1 MGPRNSLRRWLPLLL
16 LLVLIPLAL
25 LLAARGLT
33 GRADREGL
41 ALAEQSVR
49 RAAVECYALEGAYP
63 ENLDYLKERYGLAV
77 DEVRYF
83 VDYRYVASNLMPDIT
98 VLPRAEVGP
107 VPTAAPQPPAP
118 ASSAPA
124 LRKATEITEDRL
136 ETTTYSDA
144 SGDRVL
150 TVHVWDDLPL
160 DDYWGELAAFLAP
173 GGPDFDMDALAAM
186 AQAHHTPGGLGWS
199 LALGREEPFPNL
211 PFRAECGFLN
221 LSRGEDDPVL
231 TWRHAALTGADGA
244 PMSFADLFTAPE
256 DEAARRVL
264 EALQAQNGDDPDPV
278 DAAALAAAFDRERVF
293 PAYSGLLCWYPP
305 GALRGREAG
314 AAFTIPYSDLGD
326 ILIPLSDAP
335 VWQPDGFE
343 VYYLCPPDGALL
355 HYDALGDYSSAIGL
369 LNPGP
374 TLIYARYFFSS
385 MPANAYQSPGWT
397 AVDGFYRAEQAALA
411 DSAARRAEELA
422 PECRAEGKGWM
433 STQSD
438 ELGQYLSWQSG
449 NLACFRQRMELSYAL
464 DGSHNRYAA
473 LSSGEAF
480 DLGTGARLAFRD
492 LFTDPDEA
500 QRRTAQYLAGQTGL
514 TPQEAA
520 EHLITPYG
528 FCLDEAG
535 QIVILRP
542 ASRPDTYAQARM
554 RELEAVGVHPVHE
567 AQEYPLPAQLLA
579 DLRKP

>member
-77 DEVRYF
+77 DEARYF

-98 VLPRAEVGP
+98 VLPRAQVGP

-124 LRKATEITEDRL
+124 LSKATEITEERL

-144 SGDRVL
+144 AGERVL
-150 TVHVWDDLPL
+150 TVHVWDGLPL

-173 GGPDFDMDALAAM
+173 GDPDFDMDALAAM
-186 AQAHHTPGGLGWS
+186 AQAHHDPGGSGWS
-199 LALGREEPFPNL
+199 LALNGVASFPNL
-211 PFRAECGFLN
+211 PFQAEGDFLF

-231 TWRHAALTGADGA
+231 TWLHAALTGADGA
-244 PMSFADLFTAPE
+244 PMSFADLFTAPG

-264 EALQAQNGDDPDPV
+264 EALQAKNGDDPDPV

-293 PAYSGLLCWYPP
+293 PTYFGLLCWYPP
-305 GALRGREAG
+305 GVLRGREAG
-314 AAFTIPYSDLGD
+314 AAFTIPYNDLGD

-343 VYYLCPPDGALL
+343 VYYLCPPDGALIRF
-355 HYDALGDYSSAIGL
+355 DSIGDYSAAAL
-369 LNPGP
+369 LPTGP
-374 TLIYARYFFSS
+374 TLIHGRYSFSS
-385 MPANAYQSPGWT
+385 MLVNAYQNPGWT

-438 ELGQYLSWQSG
+438 ELNQYLSWQSG
-449 NLACFRQRMELSYAL
+449 ALACFRQRMELSYTL
-464 DGSHNRYAA
+464 EGIHNRYAA
-473 LSSGEAF
+473 LSSGEVF
-480 DLGTGARLAFRD
+480 DLDTGARLAFRD

-500 QRRTAQYLAGQTGL
+500 QRRAAQYLAGQTGL

-528 FCLDEAG
+528 FCLDETG

-542 ASRPDTYAQARM
+542 ASRPDTYAEARM

-567 AQEYPLPAQLLA
+567 AQEYPLPEQLLA
-579 DLRKP
+579 DLRKPF

>member
-77 DEVRYF
+77 DETRYF

-124 LRKATEITEDRL
+124 LSKATEITEERL

-144 SGDRVL
+144 AGERVL

-173 GGPDFDMDALAAM
+173 GDPDFDMDALAAM
-186 AQAHHTPGGLGWS
+186 AQAHHVPGGLGWS

-211 PFRAECGFLN
+211 PFRAEGDFLN

-231 TWRHAALTGADGA
+231 TWRHAALTAVDGA
-244 PMSFADLFTAPE
+244 PMSFAGLFTVPE

-264 EALQAQNGDDPDPV
+264 EAIQAQNAAALEPV

-293 PAYSGLLCWYPP
+293 PTYSGLLCWYPP

-314 AAFTIPYSDLGD
+314 AAFTVPYNDLGD
-326 ILIPLSDAP
+326 ILIPLSDTP
-335 VWQPDGFE
+335 VWGTERFELSYPRTDTGEPVIHDTPGDHPTPSPLLRPDA
-343 VYYLCPPDGALL
+343 AL
-355 HYDALGDYSSAIGL
+355 AQIRCTFQAVL
-369 LNPGP
+369 L
-374 TLIYARYFFSS
+374 
-385 MPANAYQSPGWT
+385 NAYQSPGWT
-397 AVDGFYRAEQAALA
+397 AVRSFYAAERSALEA
-411 DSAARRAEELA
+411 NAIQEGAQSYEL
-422 PECRAEGKGWM
+422 W
-433 STQSD
+433 QN
-438 ELGQYLSWQSG
+438 LSWQSG
-449 NLACFRQRMELSYAL
+449 ALACFRQRMELSYTL
-464 DGSHNRYAA
+464 DANSESATLA
-473 LSSGEAF
+473 SGEVF
-480 DLGTGARLAFRD
+480 DLDTGARLAFRD

-514 TPQEAA
+514 MPQEAA

-528 FCLDEAG
+528 FCLDETG

-542 ASRPDTYAQARM
+542 ASRPDTYAEARM

-567 AQEYPLPAQLLA
+567 AQEYPLPEQLLA
-579 DLRKP
+579 DLRKPF